1 MNIDSLAQALFGSKR
16 AETQEVSTDGT
27 TRTYTGVALTDSED
41 GTVVIDLGGDVTL
54 PDDLYDEDD
63 NVVAEWDGVGVEM
76 PTSPQV
82 SAGDDVIVT
91 LMGGSSTKTP
101 MVTSSAGSGD
111 RMRALANSAKTVADA
126 AQAVAEAVNQH
137 FFSDTSGIHVTEATQ
152 EDWDESHSGA
162 NVLINALGQLF
173 RDGTNNL
180 LTLTTENGARALT
193 IWDGLGNAAG
203 NIRAIIGAVIQL
215 GKTDESHVMLD
226 YHSMQMVDGDGNI
239 YLHISDL
246 RDESGLI
253 DQEWLM
259 SMANDPATTS
269 WSLTLKGAT
278 QVYSVTDTDGVALA
292 FTTTAVSNGIRV
304 SFTTTDASTEVFV
317 YVSYRGPMRT
327 GESKAYT
334 LGYRMANSDIGVMSL
349 VEGINNTAS
358 GWAAHAEGFM
368 SSATGAGAHAEGGW
382 SNGWL
387 TSRGGTASG
396 KASHAQNTGTVA
408 ASDDQTA
415 MGRYNDNDPNHALEV
430 GNGTNDSHRSNAFAV
445 GWDGTVECAGDVTAS
460 GNVSGATI
468 NDLPYPAPCG
478 TYTGTNGSA
487 TASASGW
494 QLTYFNTVVAE
505 VGSPRTYDYSFS
517 NGVLTATR
525 DCVLEISGVM
535 NWTDALQGNRGFGI
549 FEGTTVG
556 SGTEASSF
564 QNFPSGVS
572 NRKSVVF
579 PPKLF
584 KLTAGAKLTFGRYQQ
599 QNAVYQNGTNYSWVT
614 IRVVG

>member
-54 PDDLYDEDD
+54 PDDLYDEDG

-91 LMGGSSTKTP
+91 LMGGSATKTP

-111 RMRALANSAKTVADA
+111 RMRALVNAAQTVADA

-137 FFSDTSGIHVTEATQ
+137 FFADDGGIHVTESTQ
-152 EDWDESHSGA
+152 EDWNENHSGA

-173 RDGTNNL
+173 RDGLNNL

-193 IWDGLGNAAG
+193 VWDGLGNAAG

-215 GKTDESHVMLD
+215 GKADESHAMLD
-226 YHSMQMVDGDGNI
+226 YHSLQMVDKEGNT
-239 YLHISDL
+239 YLHVSDL
-246 RDESGLI
+246 RDDSGLI
-253 DQEWLM
+253 DQESLK
-259 SMANDPATTS
+259 SLQSSQATTS
-269 WSLTLKGAT
+269 WSLTLEGAT
-278 QVYSVTDTDGVALA
+278 QVYSVTDTDGAALA

-349 VEGINNTAS
+349 VEGMNNTAS

-430 GNGTNDSHRSNAFAV
+430 GNGSSDRARSNAFAV
-445 GWDGTVECAGDVTAS
+445 GWDGTVECADVTAS
-460 GNVSGATI
+460 GNVKGATV
-468 NDLPYPAPCG
+468 NGLPYPAPCG

-487 TASASGW
+487 TASANGW
-494 QLTYFNTVVAE
+494 QLTWFNTVVSSA
-505 VGSPRTYDYSFS
+505 GTTSDYFTNS
-517 NGVLTATR
+517 NGVLTAQR
-525 DCVLEISGVM
+525 DCVLEISGAM
-535 NWTDALQGNRGFGI
+535 NWYDAIAGLRGFGI

-556 SGTEASSF
+556 SGTEHSAFQSF
-564 QNFPSGVS
+564 AANLAG

-579 PPKLF
+579 QPKLF
-584 KLTAGAKLTFGRYQQ
+584 TLTAGSSLTFGRYQQ
-599 QNAVYQNGTNYSWVT
+599 QNAVYINGTNYSWVT